1 MLLAFLI
8 STTNTPRSGFV
19 THHGTAHA
27 SSLQAEPVQRVS
39 PTVITKRSLFL
50 CFSLS
55 LYISLVTRS
64 IILSLSLSLL
74 LIFGSYNNCI
84 LALHY
89 SPVIYFLR
97 RETPAIIFR
106 SVAGDS
112 SAIPPPPFRL
122 SPSILNTLACGSF
135 RIRRSHHFI
144 FRFGLNGANCCN
156 ALQNSRFTRS
166 VLIWNRFWILDRGK

>member
-1 MLLAFLI
+1 VLTAFLI
-8 STTNTPRSGFV
+8 STNTPRSGFV
-19 THHGTAHA
+19 TYHGPAHA

-50 CFSLS
+50 CFSLFLS
-55 LYISLVTRS
+55 CDAFYY
-64 IILSLSLSLL
+64 SLSLFLL
-74 LIFGSYNNCI
+74 LIGSYNNCI
-84 LALHY
+84 LVLHY

-112 SAIPPPPFRL
+112 SAISPPPFRL

-135 RIRRSHHFI
+135 RIRRSHRFI
-144 FRFGLNGANCCN
+144 FRFGLNDANCYN